1 MKLQSTTFLNN
12 KLIPERCAFG
22 IKDTESH
29 MALGSNKSPQLSW
42 SEIPKNTLSLVLL
55 CIDTDVPSS
64 FDDFNKEVDELM
76 SSLKKSSE
84 EKEKLIQQI
93 KAGETPKVVSKLE
106 DSQTN
111 SKENDHDEEEL
122 RDLSEWE
129 KKLEGIS

>member
-1 MKLQSTTFLNN
+1 MDIDFSKKEEREGYLQTKLDDLLDGINASYGQS
-12 KLIPERCAFG
+12 
-22 IKDTESH
+22 
-29 MALGSNKSPQLSW
+29 
-42 SEIPKNTLSLVLL
+42 LL
-55 CIDTDVPSS
+55 DELMLRLEATI
-64 FDDFNKEVDELM
+64 DDFNKEVDELM

-111 SKENDHDEEEL
+111 LKEIDKDEEEP